1 MLAGLP
7 TPRPRGVAWQSSRP
21 RSARSPSLDL
31 ARPAPA
37 AGVITG
43 KRWITQNFLRV
54 IPERGTRL
62 PLLLPSAALPNV
74 QFPHWGRHRH
84 PSPCSNIIQRKMRI
98 IAFYSDRWRR
108 PAQPSSRVLRCQMRS
123 WNSEAT
129 FLVAVSAAA
138 AAACIRSDCF
148 LFACLIY
155 GAADLCW
162 RLLRWRFLL
171 PSSRSCGARRRRHAR
186 CPPPQ

>member
-1 MLAGLP
+1 MLLGPKRVTHPVTFFARWP
-7 TPRPRGVAWQSSRP
+7 TDTETERRRVAEQP
-21 RSARSPSLDL
+21 ALAAL
-31 ARPAPA
+31 ARPPLISLAPA

-43 KRWITQNFLRV
+43 KRWITPNFLRV
-54 IPERGTRL
+54 IPERGTR
-62 PLLLPSAALPNV
+62 LLLPSAALPNV
-74 QFPHWGRHRH
+74 QFPHWGRHRHRH

-148 LFACLIY
+148 LFARLIY

-162 RLLRWRFLL
+162 RLLR
-171 PSSRSCGARRRRHAR
+171 
-186 CPPPQ
+186 